1 MFDTTDNPITSPKRK
16 KARNKDTEDNSY
28 YGQLNKRNINKVTF
42 GNYEFSAWY
51 GNAAYFHPHDLSH
64 SSLGYVYANKVAM
77 EGSGARKIH
86 KKDMFDETLHE
97 FWLDHL
103 YVCEYC
109 FKYSSQEHELNLHV
123 AKCQQNKT
131 RPNLGKLMY
140 RDQKNGY
147 IIREI
152 RGFQN
157 PLFCQNLCLF
167 GKLFLDDKS
176 IYYNIDHF
184 NFYIIYGKD
193 DYSTNY
199 IPMGFF
205 SKEVLSYENDIN
217 LACICV
223 FPPFQRRH
231 LGSLLIDFLYQ
242 LARVTPGQYY
252 GSGPE
257 YPLSPYGKMTYLRY
271 WSKRIVRV
279 IDESQESFTL
289 NDLSRLTG
297 FRKED
302 ILLSLEFMGVL
313 VSDST
318 TGDVSLCIDN
328 LKHWKKEN
336 HYDPYKELDALDTS
350 CLII

>member
-1 MFDTTDNPITSPKRK
+1 MFDINSTSITSPKRK
-16 KARNKDTEDNSY
+16 KVRNKDTEDNSY
-28 YGQLNKRNINKVTF
+28 YGQLNKRNIDKVTF

-64 SSLGYVYANKVAM
+64 SSLGYEYSNKVAM

-86 KKDMFDETLHE
+86 KRDIFDENLHE

-109 FKYSSQEHELNLHV
+109 FKYSTNEHELNMHIT
-123 AKCQQNKT
+123 KCLQNRK
-131 RPNLGKLMY
+131 RPNVGKLVY
-140 RDQKNGY
+140 KDDSKGY

-176 IYYNIDHF
+176 IYYSIDQF
-184 NFYIIYGKD
+184 NFYIVYGID
-193 DYSTNY
+193 DVSGNY

-205 SKEVLSYENDIN
+205 SKEVLAYENDVN

-231 LGSLLIDFLYQ
+231 LGSLLIEFLYQ
-242 LARVTPGQYY
+242 LSRVTPGQYS

-271 WSKRIVRV
+271 WSKRLTRV
-279 IDESQESFTL
+279 IDERRGNFTL
-289 NDLSRLTG
+289 NELSRQTG

-313 VSDST
+313 VSDDVK
-318 TGDVSLCIDN
+318 GDVSLSLDG
-328 LKHWKKEN
+328 LKLWMKQNNYDRKKLL
-336 HYDPYKELDALDTS
+336 DVLDAS
-350 CLII
+350 CLTI